1 MRLSANAGICDDLR
15 QVEYEAEREHWY
27 LRGSDMEDAGEHR
40 RQPGGRPS
48 QRAFESLL
56 PYCQDPY
63 SLHCVGNNRNY
74 DSTVTATA
82 KAATNA
88 IQLWCGQDQEE
99 QPGARTNTMNA
110 LSAYFRSRLRS
121 ALGVVVTLCVVG
133 SVC

>member
-27 LRGSDMEDAGEHR
+27 LRGSDMEDAWGTREATGG
-40 RQPGGRPS
+40 QPL

-63 SLHCVGNNRNY
+63 SLRCVGNNHNY
-74 DSTVTATA
+74 NSTMTATT
-82 KAATNA
+82 KAATKA
-88 IQLWCGQDQEE
+88 IQLLCRQDQEE

-110 LSAYFRSRLRS
+110 IGAYFRSRL
-121 ALGVVVTLCVVG
+121 CIQ
-133 SVC
+133 